1 MTTLDWVIKESLS
14 VVTFKLKSELQEGAI
29 YTKIERKHSRQ
40 KEVEVQVSGENKVRM
55 SLAASSGTKIKIMV

>member
-1 MTTLDWVIKESLS
+1 M
-14 VVTFKLKSELQEGAI
+14 VTFKLKSELQEGAI